1 MRCCRCYAK
10 AESGCPASSA
20 CTLAE
25 RVDGGLGA
33 VVGEVTPNS
42 PAADAGLRVGD
53 VVVAIDDQPINGS
66 GGLVGVI
73 RDHRPG
79 DEVSIVVVRDGTEV
93 NPDGHLADVP

>member
-1 MRCCRCYAK
+1 M
-10 AESGCPASSA
+10 
-20 CTLAE
+20 LAE

-33 VVGEVTPNS
+33 VVADVTPDS

-79 DEVSIVVVRDGTEV
+79 DEVSIVVVRDGDEV
-93 NPDGHLADVP
+93 TLTATLADVP